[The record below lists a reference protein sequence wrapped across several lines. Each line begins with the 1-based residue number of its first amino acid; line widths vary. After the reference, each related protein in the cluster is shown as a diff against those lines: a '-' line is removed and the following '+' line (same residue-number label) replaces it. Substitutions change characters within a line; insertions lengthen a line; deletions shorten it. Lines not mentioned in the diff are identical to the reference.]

1 MEATT
6 ETEEQDI
13 GLLYPSRSG
22 SCTGSSET
30 IASRLPS
37 RQPSPT
43 ESHVPIYHDGIETF
57 QDASSPLKSPSLSN
71 LQDTHIG
78 LRPVGQKT
86 VTHSR
91 TLPHL
96 AKSDTALH
104 LSSELAG
111 FEFERDRALRMSQW
125 VLAFAIVNFDLDV
138 GPVVCGVHPPLYLDP
153 AEKENI
159 AFSSFPDSLQFEQGS
174 EVHSFRIQDLGVSHK
189 QIVLDHD
196 INRPDSIDGYLY
208 GYSHFSQ
215 RRDNTSKRGYQQT
228 ALVLLSHLQYPA
240 LFTIL
245 IMKLGPL
252 FLIHGVPMLETACH
266 NIANWCSPSPGLAT
280 ELGFLGSVLQVEL
293 PMNADIQQ
301 LTETASFHEKFDPA
315 LHLLSS
321 IAPLYP
327 PPISLFECSLS
338 HLWSIWECLILCEPI
353 LVFGSSPAAT
363 SQAVWWLRD
372 LLRPIPLANDF
383 RPYFTIHDKDH
394 AILVNKF
401 PPKSGLVLGVTN
413 PFFQKSCAHWPH
425 VLSVGLKSSLHRQ
438 GNAAIMAGPPPGWC
452 TRTHRRYISKDRQLL
467 AAIEKACH
475 ASVQHRIQASL
486 DLRRHLSSR
495 TNTMLVPLNRYL
507 NTLIPSPTERTSNS
521 GCRRLKPFSNAD
533 FFSSLKANGSPLPFK
548 SATKRREFYERW
560 LKTPAFGLWLAQ
572 QEEVVHRTLQDKWA
586 G

>member
-138 GPVVCGVHPPLYLDP
+138 GPVVCGVHPPLYLAP

-266 NIANWCSPSPGLAT
+266 NIANWCSPSPGLTT

-394 AILVNKF
+394 AILVNKL

>member
-1 MEATT
+1 MEEATT
-6 ETEEQDI
+6 EIEEQDI

-22 SCTGSSET
+22 SCTGSTET

-37 RQPSPT
+37 RQPSPM
-43 ESHVPIYHDGIETF
+43 ESHVPTHGIGSF
-57 QDASSPLKSPSLSN
+57 QDPSSPLKSPSLSN
-71 LQDTHIG
+71 IQDTHFG
-78 LRPVGQKT
+78 LRLAGQMT
-86 VTHSR
+86 MTRSR

-111 FEFERDRALRMSQW
+111 FEFEQDRASRMSQW

-138 GPVVCGVHPPLYLDP
+138 GPVVCGVYPPLYLAP

-174 EVHSFRIQDLGVSHK
+174 EVHSFRVQDLGPSYKH
-189 QIVLDHD
+189 IGLDHAN
-196 INRPDSIDGYLY
+196 NRPDSIDGYLY

-228 ALVLLSHLQYPA
+228 SLVLLSHLQYPA

-245 IMKLGPL
+245 ILKLGPL
-252 FLIHGVPMLETACH
+252 FLSHGVPMLETACH
-266 NIANWCSPSPGLAT
+266 NIANWCSPSPGLTT
-280 ELGFLGSVLQVEL
+280 ELGFLGSVLHVEL
-293 PMNADIQQ
+293 PMNVDIQQ
-301 LTETASFHEKFDPA
+301 LAETASFHEKFDPT

-321 IAPLYP
+321 MAPLDP
-327 PPISLFECSLS
+327 PPVSIFEASLS
-338 HLWSIWECLILCEPI
+338 HLWSIWECLMLCEPI
-353 LVFGSSPAAT
+353 LVFGTSPAAT

-394 AILVNKF
+394 ALLVNKL
-401 PPKSGLVLGVTN
+401 PPKSGLILGVTN
-413 PFFQKSCAHWPH
+413 PFFQKPCAHWPH
-425 VLSVGLKSSLHRQ
+425 VLSVGLKTSPRRQ
-438 GNAAIMAGPPPGWC
+438 GNATIMAGPPPGWC

-467 AAIEKACH
+467 KAIEKACN
-475 ASVQHRIQASL
+475 ASIPDRVQASL
-486 DLRRHLSSR
+486 DLRRHFSSR

-507 NTLIPSPTERTSNS
+507 NTLIPSPTERTTVS
-521 GCRRLKPFSNAD
+521 GCLRLKSFNTVD

-560 LKTPAFGLWLAQ
+560 LKTPSFGLWLAR

>member
-1 MEATT
+1 ME
-6 ETEEQDI
+6 EMEEQDI

-22 SCTGSSET
+22 SCTGSTET
-30 IASRLPS
+30 IASRLTS
-37 RQPSPT
+37 RQPSPI
-43 ESHVPIYHDGIETF
+43 ELHVPIDGVGSR
-57 QDASSPLKSPSLSN
+57 QDPLSPLKSPSMSN
-71 LQDTHIG
+71 VHDTHFG

-86 VTHSR
+86 VIRSR
-91 TLPHL
+91 TLPRL
-96 AKSDTALH
+96 PRFDTTIQ
-104 LSSELAG
+104 LSSEFTG

-125 VLAFAIVNFDLDV
+125 VLAFAIVNFDLDL
-138 GPVVCGVHPPLYLDP
+138 GPVVCGVYPPLCLTP

-174 EVHSFRIQDLGVSHK
+174 EVHSFRIQDLGASTKDVG
-189 QIVLDHD
+189 LD
-196 INRPDSIDGYLY
+196 NGNSRSGSIDGYLY

-228 ALVLLSHLQYPA
+228 SLVLLSHQQYPA
-240 LFTIL
+240 LLTTL

-252 FLIHGVPMLETACH
+252 FLTHGVPMLETACH
-266 NIANWCSPSPGLAT
+266 NIANWCSPSPGLTA
-280 ELGFLGSVLQVEL
+280 ELGFLGSVLHVEL
-293 PMNADIQQ
+293 PMTADTQQ
-301 LTETASFHEKFDPA
+301 LTDTASFREKFDTT

-321 IAPLYP
+321 IAPLDP
-327 PPISLFECSLS
+327 PPISIFEASLS

-394 AILVNKF
+394 SLLVNKL
-401 PPKSGLVLGVTN
+401 PPKAGLILGVTN
-413 PFFQKSCAHWPH
+413 PFFQKSCTHWPH
-425 VLSVGLKSSLHRQ
+425 VLSVGVKASPRRQ
-438 GNAAIMAGPPPGWC
+438 GSATILAGPPPGWC
-452 TRTHRRYISKDRQLL
+452 TKTHRRYISKDRQLL
-467 AAIEKACH
+467 KATENACQ
-475 ASVQHRIQASL
+475 ASIQDRIQASL
-486 DLRRHLSSR
+486 DLRRHFCLR

-507 NTLIPSPTERTSNS
+507 NTLIPSPTECITVS
-521 GCRRLKPFSNAD
+521 GCRRLKPFSSAD

-548 SATKRREFYERW
+548 SAAKRREFYERW

-572 QEEVVHRTLQDKWA
+572 QEEVVQKTLQDKWA

>member
-1 MEATT
+1 MVYLCWKRHATT
-6 ETEEQDI
+6 
-13 GLLYPSRSG
+13 L
-22 SCTGSSET
+22 
-30 IASRLPS
+30 
-37 RQPSPT
+37 PT
-43 ESHVPIYHDGIETF
+43 E
-57 QDASSPLKSPSLSN
+57 
-71 LQDTHIG
+71 
-78 LRPVGQKT
+78 R
-86 VTHSR
+86 
-91 TLPHL
+91 
-96 AKSDTALH
+96 
-104 LSSELAG
+104 
-111 FEFERDRALRMSQW
+111 
-125 VLAFAIVNFDLDV
+125 
-138 GPVVCGVHPPLYLDP
+138 
-153 AEKENI
+153 
-159 AFSSFPDSLQFEQGS
+159 
-174 EVHSFRIQDLGVSHK
+174 
-189 QIVLDHD
+189 
-196 INRPDSIDGYLY
+196 
-208 GYSHFSQ
+208 
-215 RRDNTSKRGYQQT
+215 
-228 ALVLLSHLQYPA
+228 
-240 LFTIL
+240 
-245 IMKLGPL
+245 
-252 FLIHGVPMLETACH
+252 
-266 NIANWCSPSPGLAT
+266 CSPSPGLTT

-321 IAPLYP
+321 IAPLDP

-394 AILVNKF
+394 AILVNKL

-438 GNAAIMAGPPPGWC
+438 GNAVIMAGPPLGWC

-521 GCRRLKPFSNAD
+521 GCRRLKPFSTAD

>member
-6 ETEEQDI
+6 EMEEQDI

-22 SCTGSSET
+22 SCTGSTET

-43 ESHVPIYHDGIETF
+43 ELHVPIHGIGSF
-57 QDASSPLKSPSLSN
+57 QDLSSPLKSPSLSN
-71 LQDTHIG
+71 VQDPHFG
-78 LRPVGQKT
+78 LRLVGQKT
-86 VTHSR
+86 VTRSR

-111 FEFERDRALRMSQW
+111 FEFERDRASRMSQW
-125 VLAFAIVNFDLDV
+125 VLAFAIVNFDLDL
-138 GPVVCGVHPPLYLDP
+138 GPVVCGVYPPLYLTP

-174 EVHSFRIQDLGVSHK
+174 EVHSFRIQDLGAPAK
-189 QIVLDHD
+189 RIALDHHY
-196 INRPDSIDGYLY
+196 NRPDSIDGYLY

-215 RRDNTSKRGYQQT
+215 RRDNTSRRGYQQT
-228 ALVLLSHLQYPA
+228 SVVLLSHLQYPA
-240 LFTIL
+240 LFTAL

-252 FLIHGVPMLETACH
+252 FLTHGVPMLETACY
-266 NIANWCSPSPGLAT
+266 NIANWCNPSPGLTA
-280 ELGFLGSVLQVEL
+280 ELGFLGSVLHVEL
-293 PMNADIQQ
+293 PMTADTQQ
-301 LTETASFHEKFDPA
+301 LTETASFHEKFDPT
-315 LHLLSS
+315 LHLHLTRLQVS
-321 IAPLYP
+321 I
-327 PPISLFECSLS
+327 FEASLS

-372 LLRPIPLANDF
+372 LLRPVPLANDF

-394 AILVNKF
+394 SLLVNKL
-401 PPKSGLVLGVTN
+401 PPKAGLILGVTN

-425 VLSVGLKSSLHRQ
+425 VLSVGLKESPRRQ
-438 GNAAIMAGPPPGWC
+438 GNATIIAGPPPGWC

-467 AAIEKACH
+467 KAIEKACH
-475 ASVQHRIQASL
+475 ASVQGRIQASL
-486 DLRRHLSSR
+486 DLRRHFCSR

-507 NTLIPSPTERTSNS
+507 NTLIPSPTERTTVSS
-521 GCRRLKPFSNAD
+521 CRRLKPFSTVD